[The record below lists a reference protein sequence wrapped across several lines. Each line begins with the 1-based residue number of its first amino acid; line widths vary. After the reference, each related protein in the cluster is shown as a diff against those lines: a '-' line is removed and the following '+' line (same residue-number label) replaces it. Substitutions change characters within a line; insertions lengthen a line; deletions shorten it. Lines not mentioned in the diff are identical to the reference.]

1 MAQIV
6 DIDRYLC
13 TGGLIY
19 LYESGPFPFALSG
32 GKEQ

>member
-13 TGGLIY
+13 TGDLIY
-19 LYESGPFPFALSG
+19 MSESIFP
-32 GKEQ
+32 KPRR

>member
-13 TGGLIY
+13 TGALIY
-19 LYESGPFPFALSG
+19 MSEGLVCQHETRQFF
-32 GKEQ
+32 